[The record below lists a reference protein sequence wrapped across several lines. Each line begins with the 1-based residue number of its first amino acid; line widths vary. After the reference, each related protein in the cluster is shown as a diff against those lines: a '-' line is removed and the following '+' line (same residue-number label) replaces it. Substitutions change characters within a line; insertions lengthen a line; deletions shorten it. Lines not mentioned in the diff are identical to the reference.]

1 MRRGLREGKPLRAL
15 TEASMSEEELEV
27 ARVLQICNAC
37 RYCEGF
43 CAVFP
48 AMTRRLEF
56 GKTDVHYL
64 ANLCHNCG
72 ACLHACQYAPPHE
85 FGVNLPQAM
94 ARVRRRTYAD
104 Y

>member
-1 MRRGLREGKPLRAL
+1 MQMIPIQALRPDE
-15 TEASMSEEELEV
+15 TEV

-48 AMTRRLEF
+48 AMTRRLDF
-56 GKTDVHYL
+56 SHTDIHYL

-72 ACLHACQYAPPHE
+72 ACLHACQYAAPHE
-85 FGVNLPQAM
+85 FGVNLPRAM
-94 ARVRRRTYAD
+94 ARVRLQTYAEHAWPPALGAL
-104 Y
+104 